1 MSSIILGPMVAK
13 KHIIQYMPARR
24 LVWKQKTARL
34 SERDGGMS
42 QVLEELREGGHS
54 LSAGSSLSRGNQGRC
69 PRRGDIW
76 AESRKVSDIVLED
89 WVWMPHLKTPR
100 MQVHGL
106 LLCLVQI
113 LSLETLLEKNRT
125 EVRPKRKTNAG
136 SGVEEK
142 SPGYL
147 TTRLSPPLE
156 FSRAKAMPVGTG
168 D

>member
-1 MSSIILGPMVAK
+1 
-13 KHIIQYMPARR
+13 
-24 LVWKQKTARL
+24 
-34 SERDGGMS
+34 
-42 QVLEELREGGHS
+42 
-54 LSAGSSLSRGNQGRC
+54 
-69 PRRGDIW
+69 
-76 AESRKVSDIVLED
+76 
-89 WVWMPHLKTPR
+89 MPHLKTPR

-113 LSLETLLEKNRT
+113 LSLETLMEKNRT

-147 TTRLSPPLE
+147 TTCLLPPLE